1 MIHGGLQRIRRE
13 LGGVGLASLG
23 LLAGAALFFFL
34 ALKPL
39 EARNERLQQRLG
51 ESTRMNAAPGAGPAS
66 ASQTA
71 AKLDALYQF
80 LETKEHKSDLLA
92 KLHAIGAAAGVEVRA
107 ADYKLHKSGV
117 RIERYEITLPVTG
130 SYAQI
135 RAFLG
140 NALAGIPALSLDQVS
155 FRKQRPN
162 DAQVQ
167 AEMRLTLHLVR
178 PQ

>member
-13 LGGVGLASLG
+13 LGGIGLASIG
-23 LLAGAALFFFL
+23 LLAGAALFFVF

-39 EARNERLQQRLG
+39 EARNELLQQRIV
-51 ESTRMNAAPGAGPAS
+51 ESTRMNAAAGARPAS

-71 AKLDALYQF
+71 EKLAALYQF
-80 LETKEHKSDLLA
+80 LETKEHKSELLA
-92 KLHAIGAAAGVEVRA
+92 KLHAFGAAAGVEVRA
-107 ADYKLHKSGV
+107 ADYKLHKTGA

-130 SYAQI
+130 SYSQV
-135 RAFLG
+135 RTFLG

-155 FRKQRPN
+155 FRKQRSN

-167 AEMRLTLHLVR
+167 AEMRLTLHMVR

>member
-1 MIHGGLQRIRRE
+1 MIHGGWQRFCSE
-13 LGGVGLASLG
+13 LGALGLASLG
-23 LLAGAALFFFL
+23 LLAGATLFFFL

-39 EARNERLQQRLG
+39 EARNELLQQRLAD
-51 ESTRMNAAPGAGPAS
+51 STRTNAVSGARPAP

-71 AKLDALYQF
+71 AKLAALYEF
-80 LETKEHKSDLLA
+80 LETKEQKSDLLA
-92 KLHAIGAAAGVEVRA
+92 KLHATGAAAGVEVRA
-107 ADYKLHKSGV
+107 ADYKLHKTGV
-117 RIERYEITLPVTG
+117 RIERYEIALPVTG

-135 RAFLG
+135 RTFLG

-155 FRKQRPN
+155 FRKQRPE

-167 AEMRLTLHLVR
+167 ADVRFTLHLVR